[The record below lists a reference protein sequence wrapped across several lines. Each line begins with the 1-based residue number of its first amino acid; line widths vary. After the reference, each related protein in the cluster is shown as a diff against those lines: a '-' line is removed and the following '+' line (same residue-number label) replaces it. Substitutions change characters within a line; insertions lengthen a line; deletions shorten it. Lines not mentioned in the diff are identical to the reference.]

1 MKDFSFISD
10 IINEKLCECGVLG
23 FSFAG
28 NKHDIVPHDGET
40 MSNRSTLTEPNSHNH
55 NLMDI
60 LPDEMPDIHSDKKNR
75 LFVFPTD
82 VFHGKERSAVYF
94 SCI

>member
-1 MKDFSFISD
+1 
-10 IINEKLCECGVLG
+10 
-23 FSFAG
+23 
-28 NKHDIVPHDGET
+28 

-55 NLMDI
+55 MLTDI